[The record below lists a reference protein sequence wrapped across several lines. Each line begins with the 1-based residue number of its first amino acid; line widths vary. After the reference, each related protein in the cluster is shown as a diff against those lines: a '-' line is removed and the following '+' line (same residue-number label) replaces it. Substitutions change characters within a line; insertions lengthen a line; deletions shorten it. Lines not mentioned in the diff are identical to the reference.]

1 METVSVFVGLDY
13 HQSSVQVCVMDRQ
26 GKLLSNR
33 SCPNN
38 WASIADAAEAHGQV
52 AGVAIEA
59 CTGASNLAE
68 QLIQQVNWSVHLA
81 HPGFVNRMRSN
92 PDKHDWGDARMLA
105 DLERVGYL
113 PRVWLA
119 PSAVRQLRQ
128 LVSFRGQLTRN
139 RRDIKLRIGALLR
152 EERQIYAKGNAW
164 TKKWNAWLTNDARL
178 SEQGRWIIE
187 QQLKRLA
194 GVVEEIAQVE
204 GRLTAVT
211 REDTTVQALL
221 KMKGI
226 GPVTAWAMRAHI
238 GRFDRF
244 RTGKQLARFCGL
256 SPRNASSGERQAD
269 AGLIQAGNPALRA
282 TIIEA
287 AQRLIRYEP
296 RWRQHGHR
304 LRDRGKPYSVAVAAV
319 ANRWMRWLF
328 HQMQPS
334 RSPMSTR
341 FLIITTKRP
350 SNSRV
355 YF

>member
-1 METVSVFVGLDY
+1 MSTVSVFVGLDY
-13 HQSSVQVCVMDRQ
+13 HQSSVQLCVMDPQ
-26 GKLLSNR
+26 GRLLSNR
-33 SCPNN
+33 ACANSWPV
-38 WASIADAAEAHGQV
+38 IADAAQAHGPV

-59 CTGASNLAE
+59 CTGAANLAE
-68 QLIQQVNWSVHLA
+68 QLIQEVGWSVHLA
-81 HPGFVNRMRSN
+81 HPGYVSRMRAN

-119 PSAVRQLRQ
+119 PAVVRQLRQ
-128 LVSFRGQLTRN
+128 LVAFRGQLARS

-152 EERQIYAKGNAW
+152 EERQIYAQGRTW
-164 TKKWNAWLTNDARL
+164 TKTWTNWLKNDARL
-178 SEQGRWIIE
+178 SEQGRWIVE

-194 GVVEEIAQVE
+194 RVQEEIRQVEE
-204 GRLTAVT
+204 RLEWVT
-211 REDTTVQALL
+211 REDGIVQALL

-226 GPVTAWAMRAHI
+226 GPVTAWVMRAYI

-269 AGLIQAGNPALRA
+269 AGLIQAGNPELRA
-282 TIIEA
+282 TLIEA

-296 RWRQHGHR
+296 RWRQHGRR
-304 LRDRGKPYSVAVAAV
+304 LRERGKPYSVAAAAV

-328 HQMQPS
+328 HQMQPP
-334 RSPMSTR
+334 RVAV
-341 FLIITTKRP
+341 
-350 SNSRV
+350 SNPREV
-355 YF
+355 CRAAGA